1 MNNTQNTAVRKRT
14 LIALA
19 IASIFAA
26 NAASAETIQGPGLS
40 QPGTITYDAEGIPTV
55 TAATDEDAAW
65 LMGYNHART
74 RFFQMDTLR
83 RGASGTVAE
92 LVGAAGL
99 AQDIQVRTLG
109 LRRAAWETW
118 AKYPAE
124 LRGQLT
130 AYAHGVN
137 AWLATHPLPVEYGA
151 LELTSADP
159 WTPVDSV
166 VIGKLLA
173 YQLSFDLE
181 IDYTIR
187 LGAYQQAGAAA
198 GFDGNALF
206 FGDTHR
212 SAPPDARA
220 SIPDFVPGGA
230 SASTQA
236 KAGGADALPKS
247 GAAPTSAPLDP
258 SLLSLAETYRDQI
271 ANNPIIAPHLK
282 RREDRAGSNWWIVG
296 GEHTASGRPILA
308 NDPHLSLGTPM
319 LFQEGHVVSNDPR
332 YSQPMNTVGSIAPGT
347 PWPLLG
353 CTSDFCW
360 GLTTNS
366 LDVTDTYQ
374 EQFVLNSYGLP
385 THTIYNGTREPVL
398 WVFQSYFVNQVGD
411 GVADNVVRNNSIGYT
426 NGGITIVVPRR
437 NNGPVVSITGNT
449 GLSIQYTG
457 WGPTFELE
465 AFRRIN
471 RASNLDEFRAAV
483 QYFDVGSQNFAYA
496 DKEGNIAYFISAE
509 APIREDLQAG
519 TVNGVPPFIIRSG
532 TGGNE
537 WMRPQNRY
545 PAQHV
550 PYEIL
555 SPEEMPY
562 SINPARGYIANANND
577 PVGTTFDNNPV
588 NQARPNGGILYYA
601 PGHSSYRMGRID
613 RELQSLIERGN
624 ITIPDM
630 MKLQANV
637 QQLDAELVLP
647 HVLNAR
653 ANVESCG
660 YDDDATLAEALDRLA
675 AWDFST
681 PTGIREGYDAGDHPF
696 ALPEPS
702 EAEISRS
709 VGATLW
715 AVTRGQ
721 LIRNTIDYTLSNVG
735 LSSYLPGANEAYAG
749 LKFQLD
755 AFGPLGG
762 KGASGLDFFRKV
774 SSDLATAPA
783 DVRRDCVLLGSVR
796 DGLNLLASEAF
807 APAFGGSTDLNDY
820 RWGKLHRITFRH
832 TLGDALSIPGIAGYP
847 FQNLAEGL
855 PGLARQGGFDVV
867 DASGHNARANSVNG
881 FTFGSGPVRRFIGEM
896 TDTPTLL
903 QIAPGGQDGNPGGMG
918 YISQLPLWLVNG
930 YKPLVIDPDVSE
942 AGAVMRMEFAPR

>member
-1 MNNTQNTAVRKRT
+1 MNKYFSAARPRT

-19 IASIFAA
+19 VASILGLGVAQA
-26 NAASAETIQGPGLS
+26 QSQSVTLQGPGLAN
-40 QPGTITYDAEGIPTV
+40 PGTITWDAEGVPTV
-55 TAATDEDAAW
+55 VGATDEDAAW
-65 LMGYNHART
+65 LMGYAHAST

-92 LVGAAGL
+92 VVGAAGL

-118 AKYPAE
+118 AKASPQ
-124 LRGQLT
+124 LRAQLKS
-130 AYAHGVN
+130 YADGVN
-137 AWLATHPLPVEYGA
+137 AWLATHPLPIEYGA

-220 SIPDFVPGGA
+220 SIPDFVPGGGA
-230 SASTQA
+230 A
-236 KAGGADALPKS
+236 ADAANAKLTVELSP
-247 GAAPTSAPLDP
+247 PMLDATM
-258 SLLSLAETYRDQI
+258 LQLAESYRD
-271 ANNPIIAPHLK
+271 AVADNPIIAPHLK
-282 RREDRAGSNWWIVG
+282 RREDRAGSNWWMVG

-308 NDPHLSLGTPM
+308 NDPHLSLSTPM

-332 YSQPMNTVGSIAPGT
+332 YPQPMNTVGSIAPGT
-347 PWPLLG
+347 PWPILG

-366 LDVTDTYQ
+366 LDVTHTYQ

-385 THTIYNGTREPVL
+385 THTIYNGVREPVL
-398 WVFQSYFVNQVGD
+398 WVFQSYFVNQLD
-411 GVADNVVRNNSIGYT
+411 GVPDNVVRDNSIGYT
-426 NGGITIVVPRR
+426 NGGISIVVPRR

-457 WGPTFELE
+457 WGATYELE
-465 AFRRIN
+465 AVRKMN
-471 RASNLDEFRAAV
+471 RARNLEEFRASV
-483 QYFDVGSQNFAYA
+483 MDFDVGSQNFAYV
-496 DKEGNIAYFISAE
+496 DKQGNFAYFVSAE

-519 TVNGVPPFIIRSG
+519 SVNGAPPFVIRNG

-537 WMRPQNRY
+537 WLPAQNRY
-545 PAQHV
+545 PGQNL

-562 SINPARGYIANANND
+562 TINPARGYIANANNA
-577 PVGTTFDNNPV
+577 PLGTTFDNNPLT
-588 NQARPNGGILYYA
+588 QLRPGGGILYYA
-601 PGHSSYRMGRID
+601 PGHSSYRMGRLD
-613 RELQSLIERGN
+613 REMQKLIERGN
-624 ITIPDM
+624 VTVQDM
-630 MKLQANV
+630 IALQANV

-653 ANVESCG
+653 ARTEACG
-660 YDDDATLAEALDRLA
+660 YGEDAKLGEALDRLA
-675 AWDFST
+675 AWGFTT
-681 PTGIREGYDAGDHPF
+681 PTGIQQGFDFGDNPM
-696 ALPEPS
+696 ALAPPS
-702 EAEISRS
+702 QDEIDRS

-715 AVTRGQ
+715 AITRGQ
-721 LIRNTIDYTLSNVG
+721 LIRNTIDHTLSGVG
-735 LSSYLPGANEAYAG
+735 LGSYLPGGNEAYAG

-762 KGASGLDFFRKV
+762 KGPSGLDFFTRV
-774 SSDLATAPA
+774 PAALADAAA

-796 DGLNLLASEAF
+796 DGLDLLASDAF
-807 APAFGGSTDLNDY
+807 APAFGGSTELEDY
-820 RWGKLHRITFRH
+820 RWGKLHRITLAH
-832 TLGDALSIPGIAGYP
+832 TLGAPLSVPGIAGYP
-847 FQNLAEGL
+847 LQDLAEGL
-855 PGLARQGGFDVV
+855 PGLARQGGYDVL

-903 QIAPGGQDGNPGGMG
+903 QIAPGGQDGNPGDMG
-918 YISQLPLWLVNG
+918 YISQLPRWLVNA
-930 YKPLVIDPDVSE
+930 YKPLVIDPAVSE
-942 AGAVMRMEFAPR
+942 ASAVVRMEFTPK

>member
-1 MNNTQNTAVRKRT
+1 MKNTQSTAMRPRA

-19 IASIFAA
+19 IASILGATA
-26 NAASAETIQGPGLS
+26 VNAAPIQGPGLKH
-40 QPGTITYDAEGIPTV
+40 PGTITYDAEGIPTV
-55 TAATDEDAAW
+55 VGATDEDAAW

-92 LVGAAGL
+92 VVGAAGL

-118 AKYPAE
+118 VKYPAE
-124 LRGQLT
+124 LRAQLT
-130 AYAHGVN
+130 SYAHGVN
-137 AWLATHPLPVEYGA
+137 AWLATHPLPIEYGA

-206 FGDTHR
+206 FVDTHR

-220 SIPDFVPGGA
+220 SIPDFVPGGG
-230 SASTQA
+230 SAQA
-236 KAGGADALPKS
+236 APKS
-247 GAAPTSAPLDP
+247 GGEPTSAPLP
-258 SLLSLAETYRDQI
+258 ASLLTLAESYRDQI
-271 ANNPIIAPHLK
+271 ADNPIIAPHLK
-282 RREDRAGSNWWIVG
+282 RREDRAGSNWWMVG

-332 YSQPMNTVGSIAPGT
+332 YAKPMNSVGSIAPGT
-347 PWPLLG
+347 PWPILG

-385 THTIYNGTREPVL
+385 THTIHNGVPEPVL
-398 WVFQSYFVNQVGD
+398 WVFQSYFVNQIGD
-411 GVADNVVRNNSIGYT
+411 GVADNVVRDNSIGYT
-426 NGGITIVVPRR
+426 NGGITIIVPRR
-437 NNGPVVSITGNT
+437 NNGPVVQIAGNS

-465 AFRRIN
+465 AFRKVN
-471 RASNLDEFRAAV
+471 RASNLDEFRAAL
-483 QYFDVGSQNFAYA
+483 QNFDVGSQNFAYV
-496 DKEGNIAYFISAE
+496 DKQGNFAYFVSAE

-519 TVNGVPPFIIRSG
+519 TVNGAPPFVIRNG

-537 WMRPQNRY
+537 WLPVQNRY
-545 PAQHV
+545 PGQNV

-562 SINPARGYIANANND
+562 TINPARGYIANANND
-577 PVGTTFDNNPV
+577 PVGTTFDNNPL

-613 RELQSLIERGN
+613 REMQKLIARGDV
-624 ITIPDM
+624 TVADM
-630 MKLQANV
+630 AALQANV

-653 ANVESCG
+653 ANAQACG
-660 YDDDATLAEALDRLA
+660 YGGDAKLDEALDRLA

-681 PTGIREGYDAGDHPF
+681 PTGIQQGFDAGDNPL
-696 ALPEPS
+696 ALAPPS
-702 EAEISRS
+702 ATEIANS

-715 AVTRGQ
+715 AITRGQ
-721 LIRNTIDYTLSNVG
+721 LIRNTVDHTLGKVG
-735 LSSYLPGANEAYAG
+735 LGSYLPGGNEAYSG

-755 AFGPLGG
+755 AFAALGG
-762 KGASGLDFFRKV
+762 KGASGLDFFTKV
-774 SSDLATAPA
+774 SSELAGAAADL
-783 DVRRDCVLLGSVR
+783 RRDCVLLGSVR
-796 DGLNLLASEAF
+796 DGLDLLASEAF
-807 APAFGGSTDLNDY
+807 APAFAGSTDLDDY

-832 TLGDALSIPGIAGYP
+832 TLGDALSVPGIAGYP
-847 FQNLAEGL
+847 FQNLGEGL

-903 QIAPGGQDGNPGGMG
+903 QIAPGGQDGNPGDMG
-918 YISQLPLWLVNG
+918 YISQLPRWLVNA
-930 YKPLVIDPDVSE
+930 YKPLVIDPEVSE
-942 AGAVMRMEFAPR
+942 ASAVARIEFSPK

>member
-1 MNNTQNTAVRKRT
+1 MNNTQSTIGRPRT

-19 IASIFAA
+19 VASILGFSVAQA
-26 NAASAETIQGPGLS
+26 TTIQGPGLS
-40 QPGTITYDAEGIPTV
+40 HPGTITYDAEGVPTV
-55 TAATDEDAAW
+55 TAETDEDAAW
-65 LMGYNHART
+65 LMGYHHAST

-92 LVGAAGL
+92 LVGAPGL
-99 AQDIQVRTLG
+99 SQDIQVRTLG

-118 AKYPAE
+118 AKATPQ
-124 LRGQLT
+124 LRGQLK
-130 AYAHGVN
+130 AYADGVN
-137 AWLATHPLPVEYGA
+137 AWLATHSLPVEYGA
-151 LELTSADP
+151 LELTSADK

-173 YQLSFDLE
+173 YQLSFDLD

-220 SIPDFVPGGA
+220 SIPDFVPGGGA
-230 SASTQA
+230 EPAVAA
-236 KAGGADALPKS
+236 KAGYV
-247 GAAPTSAPLDP
+247 APTATALDP
-258 SLLSLAETYRDQI
+258 SLLALAQNYRDQI
-271 ANNPIIAPHLK
+271 ANNPLIAPHMK
-282 RREDRAGSNWWIVG
+282 RREDRAGSNWWMVG

-308 NDPHLSLGTPM
+308 NDPHLSLSTPM
-319 LFQEGHVVSNDPR
+319 LFQEGHVVSHDAR
-332 YSQPMNTVGSIAPGT
+332 YDAPMNAVGSIAPGT
-347 PWPLLG
+347 PWPILG

-385 THTIYNGTREPVL
+385 THTLYQGQREPVL

-411 GVADNVVRNNSIGYT
+411 GVADNVVRDNSIGYT
-426 NGGITIVVPRR
+426 NGGITIIVPRR
-437 NNGPVVSITGNT
+437 NYGPVVSITGNT
-449 GLSIQYTG
+449 GLSIQYAG

-465 AFRRIN
+465 AFRKIN
-471 RASNLDEFRAAV
+471 RASNLAEFRAGV
-483 QYFDVGSQNFAYA
+483 QDFDVGSQNFAYV
-496 DKEGNIAYFISAE
+496 DKEGNFAYFVSAE
-509 APIREDLQAG
+509 MPIREDLQAG
-519 TVNGVPPFIIRSG
+519 TVNGAPPFIIRNGS
-532 TGGNE
+532 GGNE
-537 WMRPQNRY
+537 WMAPVNHY
-545 PAQHV
+545 PGQHL

-562 SINPARGYIANANND
+562 TINPAQGYIANANND
-577 PVGTTFDNNPV
+577 PIGTTFDNNPL
-588 NQARPNGGILYYA
+588 NQARPGGGILYYA
-601 PGHSSYRMGRID
+601 PGHSSYRMGRVD
-613 RELQSLIERGN
+613 REVQRLVERGDVTVADMAKLQSN
-624 ITIPDM
+624 
-630 MKLQANV
+630 N

-647 HVLNAR
+647 HVLNAW
-653 ANVESCG
+653 ANAEACG
-660 YDDDATLAEALDRLA
+660 LGDDATLGEALDRLA
-675 AWDFST
+675 AWDYST
-681 PTGIREGYDAGDHPF
+681 PTGIPQGWDAGDYPF
-696 ALPEPS
+696 AFQPPS
-702 EAEISRS
+702 DDEIARS

-721 LIRNTIDYTLSNVG
+721 LIRNTIDYTLGKVG
-735 LSSYLPGANEAYAG
+735 LGNYLPGSNEAYSG

-762 KGASGLDFFRKV
+762 KGASGLDFFTKV
-774 SSDLATAPA
+774 APELAGA
-783 DVRRDCVLLGSVR
+783 DAEVRRDCVLLGSVR

-820 RWGKLHRITFRH
+820 RWGMLHRITFKH
-832 TLGDALSIPGIAGYP
+832 TLGPVLSIPGTVGYP
-847 FQNLAEGL
+847 FQDLAEGL
-855 PGLARQGGFDVV
+855 PGIARQGGYDVI
-867 DASGHNARANSVNG
+867 DASGHSARANSVNG

-918 YISQLPLWLVNG
+918 YISQLPRWLVNA
-930 YKPLVIDPDVSE
+930 YKPLVIDPAVSD
-942 AGAVMRMEFAPR
+942 ASAVATLEFEPR

>member
-1 MNNTQNTAVRKRT
+1 MNNTLSTAVRPRT

-19 IASIFAA
+19 IASILGASLVQAA
-26 NAASAETIQGPGLS
+26 PIQAPGLS
-40 QPGTITYDAEGIPTV
+40 QPGTITYDADGIPTV

-83 RGASGTVAE
+83 RGASGTAAE
-92 LVGAAGL
+92 LVGPGGL

-124 LRGQLT
+124 LRAQLT
-130 AYAHGVN
+130 SYAHGVN

-181 IDYTIR
+181 IDYSIR
-187 LGAYQQAGAAA
+187 LGAYQQAGQAA

-220 SIPDFVPGGA
+220 SIPDFVPGGGNA
-230 SASTQA
+230 SAA
-236 KAGGADALPKS
+236 AAGNAGGAKSADGGDPISAL
-247 GAAPTSAPLDP
+247 LDP
-258 SLLSLAETYRDQI
+258 SLLALAESYRDQI
-271 ANNPIIAPHLK
+271 ADNPIIAPHLK
-282 RREDRAGSNWWIVG
+282 RREDRAGSNWWMVG

-319 LFQEGHVVSNDPR
+319 LFQEGHVVSHDPR
-332 YSQPMNTVGSIAPGT
+332 YAKPMNTVGSIAPGT
-347 PWPLLG
+347 PWPILG

-385 THTIYNGTREPVL
+385 THTIYNGVREPVL
-398 WVFQSYFVNQVGD
+398 WVFQSYFVNRIGD
-411 GVADNVVRNNSIGYT
+411 GVADNVVRDNSIGYT

-437 NNGPVVSITGNT
+437 NNGPVVQIAGSS

-465 AFRRIN
+465 AFRKIN
-471 RASNLDEFRAAV
+471 RASNLEEFRTAI
-483 QYFDVGSQNFAYA
+483 QDFDVGSQNFAYV
-496 DKEGNIAYFISAE
+496 DKEGNIAYFVSAE

-519 TVNGVPPFIIRSG
+519 TVNGAPPFVIRNG

-537 WMRPQNRY
+537 WMPVQNRH
-545 PAQHV
+545 PGQRV

-562 SINPARGYIANANND
+562 TINPASGYIANANND
-577 PVGTTFDNNPV
+577 PVGTTFDNNPL
-588 NQARPNGGILYYA
+588 NQLRPNGGILYYA

-613 RELQSLIERGN
+613 RELQSLIARGD
-624 ITIPDM
+624 ITIADM
-630 MKLQANV
+630 IKLQGNV

-653 ANVESCG
+653 ANADACG
-660 YDDDATLAEALDRLA
+660 YGADLKLHEALDRLSR
-675 AWDFST
+675 WDYAT
-681 PTGIREGYDAGDHPF
+681 PTGIPEGYDAGDNPF
-696 ALPEPS
+696 LLAPPS
-702 EAEISRS
+702 EAEIASS

-715 AVTRGQ
+715 AITRGQ
-721 LIRNTIDYTLSNVG
+721 LIRNTVDHTLGKVG
-735 LSSYLPGANEAYAG
+735 LGSYLPGANEAYAG

-762 KGASGLDFFRKV
+762 KGASGLDFFTKV
-774 SSDLATAPA
+774 SPDMASAPGA
-783 DVRRDCVLLGSVR
+783 VRRDCVLLGSVR

-807 APAFGGSTDLNDY
+807 APAFGGSTNLNDY
-820 RWGKLHRITFRH
+820 RWGRLHRITFRH
-832 TLGDALSIPGIAGYP
+832 TLGDSLSIPGIAGYP

-930 YKPLVIDPDVSE
+930 YKPLVIDADIS
-942 AGAVMRMEFAPR
+942 ASTAISTIEFAPK

>member
-1 MNNTQNTAVRKRT
+1 MKNTQSTAMRPRA

-19 IASIFAA
+19 IASILGATA
-26 NAASAETIQGPGLS
+26 VNAAPIQGPGLKH
-40 QPGTITYDAEGIPTV
+40 PGTITYDAEGIPTV
-55 TAATDEDAAW
+55 VGATDEDAAW

-92 LVGAAGL
+92 VVGAAGL

-118 AKYPAE
+118 VKYPAE
-124 LRGQLT
+124 LRAQLT
-130 AYAHGVN
+130 SYAHGVN
-137 AWLATHPLPVEYGA
+137 AWLATHPLPIEYGA

-206 FGDTHR
+206 FVDTHR

-220 SIPDFVPGGA
+220 SIPDFVPGGG
-230 SASTQA
+230 SAQA
-236 KAGGADALPKS
+236 APKS
-247 GAAPTSAPLDP
+247 GGEPTSAPLP
-258 SLLSLAETYRDQI
+258 ASLLTLAESYRDQI
-271 ANNPIIAPHLK
+271 ADNPIIAPHLK
-282 RREDRAGSNWWIVG
+282 RREDRAGSNWWMVG

-332 YSQPMNTVGSIAPGT
+332 YAKPMNSVGSIAPGT
-347 PWPLLG
+347 PWPILG

-385 THTIYNGTREPVL
+385 THTIHNGVPEPVL
-398 WVFQSYFVNQVGD
+398 WVFQSYFVNQIGD
-411 GVADNVVRNNSIGYT
+411 GVADNVVRDNSIGYT
-426 NGGITIVVPRR
+426 NGGITIIVPRR
-437 NNGPVVSITGNT
+437 NNGPVVQIAGNS

-465 AFRRIN
+465 AFRKVN
-471 RASNLDEFRAAV
+471 RASNLDEFRAAL
-483 QYFDVGSQNFAYA
+483 QNFDVGSQNFAYV
-496 DKEGNIAYFISAE
+496 DKQGNFAYFVSAE

-519 TVNGVPPFIIRSG
+519 TVNGAPPFVIRNG

-537 WMRPQNRY
+537 WLPVQNRY
-545 PAQHV
+545 PGQNV

-562 SINPARGYIANANND
+562 TINPARGYIANANND
-577 PVGTTFDNNPV
+577 PVGTTFDNNPL

-613 RELQSLIERGN
+613 REMQKLIARGDV
-624 ITIPDM
+624 TVADM
-630 MKLQANV
+630 AALQANV

-653 ANVESCG
+653 ASAQACG
-660 YDDDATLAEALDRLA
+660 YGDDAKLDEALDRLA

-681 PTGIREGYDAGDHPF
+681 PTGIQQGFDAGDNPL
-696 ALPEPS
+696 ALAPPS
-702 EAEISRS
+702 ATEIANS

-715 AVTRGQ
+715 AITRGQ
-721 LIRNTIDYTLSNVG
+721 LIRNTVDHTLGKVG
-735 LSSYLPGANEAYAG
+735 LGSYLPGGNEAYSG

-755 AFGPLGG
+755 AFAALGG
-762 KGASGLDFFRKV
+762 KGASGLDFFTKV
-774 SSDLATAPA
+774 SPELAGAAA

-796 DGLNLLASEAF
+796 DGLDLLASEAF
-807 APAFGGSTDLNDY
+807 APAFAGSTDLNDY

-832 TLGDALSIPGIAGYP
+832 TLGDALSVPGIAGYP
-847 FQNLAEGL
+847 FQNLGEGL

-903 QIAPGGQDGNPGGMG
+903 QIAPGGQDGNPGDMG
-918 YISQLPLWLVNG
+918 YISQLPRWLVNA
-930 YKPLVIDPDVSE
+930 YKPLVIDPEVSE
-942 AGAVMRMEFAPR
+942 ASAVARIEFSPK

>member
-1 MNNTQNTAVRKRT
+1 MKNTKNTPARART

-19 IASIFAA
+19 IASILGATA
-26 NAASAETIQGPGLS
+26 VNAAPIQGPGLKH
-40 QPGTITYDAEGIPTV
+40 PGSISYDAEGIPTV
-55 TAATDEDAAW
+55 VAATDEDAAW

-92 LVGAAGL
+92 LVGAPGL

-109 LRRAAWETW
+109 LRRAAWEAW
-118 AKYPAE
+118 VKYPAE
-124 LRGQLT
+124 LRAQLT
-130 AYAHGVN
+130 SYAQGVN
-137 AWLATHPLPVEYGA
+137 AWLATHDLPIEYGA

-181 IDYTIR
+181 IDYTLR
-187 LGAYQQAGAAA
+187 LGAYQQAGQAA

-220 SIPDFVPGGA
+220 SIPDFVPGGGTA
-230 SASTQA
+230 SAA
-236 KAGGADALPKS
+236 PKNT
-247 GAAPTSAPLDP
+247 GDPTSADLPA
-258 SLLSLAETYRDQI
+258 SLLSLAESYRDQI
-271 ANNPIIAPHLK
+271 ADNPIIAPHLK
-282 RREDRAGSNWWIVG
+282 RRENRAGSNWWMVG
-296 GEHTASGRPILA
+296 GEHTASGRPIMA
-308 NDPHLSLGTPM
+308 NDPHLALGTPM

-332 YSQPMNTVGSIAPGT
+332 YPQPMNTVGSIAPGT
-347 PWPLLG
+347 PWPILG

-385 THTIYNGTREPVL
+385 THTIYNGVREPVL

-411 GVADNVVRNNSIGYT
+411 GTADNVVRNNSIGYT
-426 NGGITIVVPRR
+426 NGGVTIIVPRR
-437 NNGPVVSITGNT
+437 NNGPVVQIAGNT

-457 WGPTFELE
+457 WGASYELE
-465 AFRRIN
+465 AFRKIN
-471 RASNLDEFRAAV
+471 RATNIEEFRAGV
-483 QYFDVGSQNFAYA
+483 MDFDVGSQNFAYV
-496 DKEGNIAYFISAE
+496 DKVGNFAYFVSAE

-519 TVNGVPPFIIRSG
+519 TVNGTPPYVIRKG

-537 WMRPQNRY
+537 WLPMQNRY
-545 PAQHV
+545 PGQNL

-562 SINPARGYIANANND
+562 SINPAQGYIANANND
-577 PVGTTFDNNPV
+577 PIGTTFDNNPL
-588 NQARPNGGILYYA
+588 NQARPGGGILYYA

-613 RELQSLIERGN
+613 REMQKLIARGDVTVN
-624 ITIPDM
+624 DM
-630 MKLQANV
+630 AKLQGNV

-653 ANVESCG
+653 ANTEACG
-660 YDDDATLAEALDRLA
+660 YGNDATLDQALDRLA
-675 AWDFST
+675 AWDYST
-681 PTGIREGYDAGDHPF
+681 PTGIQQGFDAGDNP
-696 ALPEPS
+696 AAMAPPS
-702 EAEISRS
+702 DAEIASS
-709 VGATLW
+709 VAATLW
-715 AVTRGQ
+715 AVSRGQ
-721 LIRNTIDYTLSNVG
+721 LIRNTVDFTLSNVG
-735 LSSYLPGANEAYAG
+735 LGSYLPSATDAYVG

-762 KGASGLDFFRKV
+762 KGASGLDFFKKV
-774 SSDLATAPA
+774 SPELASASA
-783 DVRRDCVLLGSVR
+783 AVRRDCVLLGSVR

-807 APAFGGSTDLNDY
+807 APAFAGSTNLDDY
-820 RWGKLHRITFRH
+820 RWGKLHRITFKH
-832 TLGDALSIPGIAGYP
+832 TLSDALSIPGIAGYP
-847 FQNLAEGL
+847 FQNLGEGL

-918 YISQLPLWLVNG
+918 YISQLPRWLVNA
-930 YKPLVIDPDVSE
+930 YKPMVIDPAVSE
-942 AGAVMRMEFAPR
+942 ASSVAKIEFSPK

>member
-1 MNNTQNTAVRKRT
+1 MNKYFSVARPRT

-19 IASIFAA
+19 VASILGLGVAQA
-26 NAASAETIQGPGLS
+26 QSQSVTVEGPGLAN
-40 QPGTITYDAEGIPTV
+40 PGTITWDAEGVPTV
-55 TAATDEDAAW
+55 VGATDEDAAW
-65 LMGYNHART
+65 LMGYAHAST

-118 AKYPAE
+118 AKASPQ
-124 LRGQLT
+124 LRSQLK
-130 AYAHGVN
+130 AYADGVN
-137 AWLATHPLPVEYGA
+137 AWLANHPLPIEYGA

-181 IDYTIR
+181 IDYTLR
-187 LGAYQQAGAAA
+187 LGAYQQAGQAA

-206 FGDTHR
+206 FVDTHR

-220 SIPDFVPGGA
+220 SIPDFVPGG
-230 SASTQA
+230 SAAADTANA
-236 KAGGADALPKS
+236 KLGGELSPPLLDATMLQ
-247 GAAPTSAPLDP
+247 
-258 SLLSLAETYRDQI
+258 LAESYRD
-271 ANNPIIAPHLK
+271 AVADNPIIAPHLK
-282 RREDRAGSNWWIVG
+282 RREDRAGSNWWMVG

-308 NDPHLSLGTPM
+308 NDPHLALSTPM
-319 LFQEGHVVSNDPR
+319 LFQEGHVVSHDPR
-332 YSQPMNTVGSIAPGT
+332 YPEPMNTVGSIAPGT

-385 THTIYNGTREPVL
+385 THTIHNGQREPVL
-398 WVFQSYFVNQVGD
+398 WVFQSYFVNQLD
-411 GVADNVVRNNSIGYT
+411 GVPDNVVRDNSIGYT
-426 NGGITIVVPRR
+426 NGGISIVVPRR

-457 WGPTFELE
+457 WGATFELE
-465 AFRRIN
+465 AFRKIN
-471 RASNLDEFRAAV
+471 RARNLEEFRAGV
-483 QYFDVGSQNFAYA
+483 MDFDVGSQNFAYV
-496 DKEGNIAYFISAE
+496 DKQGNFAYFVSAE

-519 TVNGVPPFIIRSG
+519 SVNGAPPFIIRNG

-537 WMRPQNRY
+537 WLPAQNRY
-545 PAQHV
+545 PGQNL

-562 SINPARGYIANANND
+562 TINPARGYIANANND
-577 PVGTTFDNNPV
+577 PIGTTFDNNPL
-588 NQARPNGGILYYA
+588 NQLRPGGGILYYA
-601 PGHSSYRMGRID
+601 PGHSSYRMGRLD
-613 RELQSLIERGN
+613 REMQKLIARGD
-624 ITIPDM
+624 ITIQDM
-630 MKLQANV
+630 IELQANV

-653 ANVESCG
+653 ARAEACG
-660 YDDDATLAEALDRLA
+660 YGDDAKLGEALDRLA
-675 AWDFST
+675 AWDFTT
-681 PTGIREGYDAGDHPF
+681 PTGIQQGFDYGDNPM
-696 ALPEPS
+696 ALAPPS
-702 EAEISRS
+702 QDEIDRS

-715 AVTRGQ
+715 AITRGQ
-721 LIRNTIDYTLSNVG
+721 LIRNTIDHTLSGVG
-735 LSSYLPGANEAYAG
+735 LGSYLPGGNEAYAG

-762 KGASGLDFFRKV
+762 KGASGLDFFTKV
-774 SSDLATAPA
+774 PAALADAAA

-796 DGLNLLASEAF
+796 DGLDLLASDAF
-807 APAFGGSTDLNDY
+807 APAFGGSTELEDY
-820 RWGKLHRITFRH
+820 RWGKLHRITLAH
-832 TLGDALSIPGIAGYP
+832 TLGAPLSVPGIAGYP
-847 FQNLAEGL
+847 FQHLGEGL
-855 PGLARQGGFDVV
+855 PGLARQGGYDVL

-903 QIAPGGQDGNPGGMG
+903 QIAPGGQDGNPGDMG
-918 YISQLPLWLVNG
+918 YISQLPRWLVNA
-930 YKPLVIDPDVSE
+930 YKPLVIDPEVSE
-942 AGAVMRMEFAPR
+942 ASAVVRMEFTPR

>member
-1 MNNTQNTAVRKRT
+1 MNTIQSIIGRPRT

-19 IASIFAA
+19 VAA
-26 NAASAETIQGPGLS
+26 VFGVSMAQAATIQAPGLS
-40 QPGTITYDAEGIPTV
+40 QPGTITYDDQGVPTV

-65 LMGYNHART
+65 LMGYQHAST

-92 LVGAAGL
+92 LVGSAGL

-118 AKYPAE
+118 AKLSPE
-124 LRGQLT
+124 LT
-130 AYAHGVN
+130 AQLKSYADGVN
-137 AWLATHPLPVEYGA
+137 TWLATHPLPIEYGA

-173 YQLSFDLE
+173 YQLSFDLD
-181 IDYTIR
+181 IDYTLR

-212 SAPPDARA
+212 SAPPDARR
-220 SIPDFVPGGA
+220 SIHDFPYGA
-230 SASTQA
+230 NIGSDTVVSAKAMSMPEAST
-236 KAGGADALPKS
+236 
-247 GAAPTSAPLDP
+247 LDP
-258 SLLSLAETYRDQI
+258 AMLQLAQNYRDQI
-271 ANNPIIAPHLK
+271 ADNALIAPHMK
-282 RREDRAGSNWWIVG
+282 RREDRAGSNWWMVG

-308 NDPHLSLGTPM
+308 NDPHLSLSTPM
-319 LFQEGHVVSNDPR
+319 LFQEGHVVSNDAR
-332 YSQPMNTVGSIAPGT
+332 YAKPMNTVGSIAPGT
-347 PWPLLG
+347 PWPILG

-385 THTIYNGTREPVL
+385 THTIHNGQREPLL

-411 GVADNVVRNNSIGYT
+411 GVADNVVRDNSIGYT
-426 NGGITIVVPRR
+426 NGGITIIVPRR
-437 NNGPVVSITGNT
+437 NNGPVVQINGSS

-465 AFRRIN
+465 AFRKIN
-471 RASNLDEFRAAV
+471 RASNIDEFRTGV
-483 QYFDVGSQNFAYA
+483 MDFDVGSQNFAYV
-496 DKEGNIAYFISAE
+496 DKKGNFAYFVSAE
-509 APIREDLQAG
+509 MPIREDLQAG
-519 TVNGVPPFIIRSG
+519 TVNGAPPFIIRNG

-537 WMRPQNRY
+537 WLPASNRY
-545 PAQHV
+545 PGQHL

-562 SINPARGYIANANND
+562 TVNPATGYIANANND
-577 PVGTTFDNNPV
+577 PLGTTFDNNPL
-588 NQARPNGGILYYA
+588 NQLRPDGGILYYA

-613 RELQSLIERGN
+613 REVQKLVERGN
-624 ITIPDM
+624 VTVADM
-630 MKLQANV
+630 MKLQSNN

-647 HVLNAR
+647 HVLNAADR
-653 ANVESCG
+653 IEACG
-660 YDDDATLAEALDRLA
+660 YGDDVKLQEAIGRLA
-675 AWDFST
+675 AWDYST
-681 PTGIREGYDAGDHPF
+681 PTGIQAGFDAGDNPF
-696 ALPEPS
+696 ALAPPS
-702 EAEISRS
+702 DNEISRS
-709 VGATLW
+709 IGATLW
-715 AVTRGQ
+715 AITRGQ
-721 LIRNTIDYTLSNVG
+721 LIRNTIDYTLSKVG
-735 LSSYLPGANEAYAG
+735 LGSYLPGANEAYSG

-755 AFGPLGG
+755 AFVPLGG
-762 KGASGLDFFRKV
+762 HGASGLDFFTKV
-774 SSDLATAPA
+774 ADGLAGEPA
-783 DVRRDCVLLGSVR
+783 DVRRDCVLLNSVR
-796 DGLNLLASEAF
+796 DGLNLLASDEF
-807 APAFGGSTDLNDY
+807 APAFGNSIDQNDY
-820 RWGKLHRITFRH
+820 RWGLLHRITFSH
-832 TLGDALSIPGIAGYP
+832 TLGPALSVPGIQGYP
-847 FQNLAEGL
+847 FQDLAPGL
-855 PGLARQGGFDVV
+855 PGISRQGGFDVV
-867 DASGHNARANSVNG
+867 DQASHNARANSVNG

-903 QIAPGGQDGNPGGMG
+903 QIAPGGQDGNPGDMG

-930 YKPLVIDPDVSE
+930 YKPLVIDPAVSS
-942 AGAVMRMEFAPR
+942 ASAVATLEFQPK